1 MPSPGATSA
10 EKERAAQRSGAM
22 EVEMSDLS
30 AKQRPNVSGP
40 AFEPFEIEGP
50 EHADTARPTTMS
62 RIMGGATALKDKAT
76 GFATDTTNFVKSK
89 LANEG
94 TETPMLDPK
103 ANAPAELQQ
112 DGITSPLDARVSN
125 IRANMDMASKTGSAG
140 RDIRSGGIDVQNA
153 ASGGLAT
160 VGGAVVGHLTGF
172 NPQTAAQGG
181 GATAEATGN
190 MMMASDDNVK
200 ASYKMAQI
208 RNRNAAREATAAS
221 DALAKGKAD
230 GASPEELSRL
240 KKARLRALL
249 RRVPANN
256 NLAAHGVVARNMPNQ
271 ELTAEQTDMVHS
283 GSARAPEQVGRL
295 ARFGQWLRSFGSKAT
310 KAGDI
315 TRGANATTYIDQ
327 GDDVA
332 GAAAGASAV
341 AHQVAGATQVGR
353 PVAAAIKAKGAL
365 MSYGGMAASAVGG
378 TLAKDADDSDLKAS
392 MDSGAYKSGA
402 VDKGVYLKGAERK
415 KPEGWLNKAKTWL
428 YDKLFGSS
436 KRKK

>member
-1 MPSPGATSA
+1 MGGRGASSA
-10 EKERAAQRSGAM
+10 EKERASQGSKSM
-22 EVEMSDLS
+22 EIEMSDMS
-30 AKQRPNVSGP
+30 VKQRPNTSSP

-50 EHADTARPTTMS
+50 ETAERARPSVMS
-62 RIMGGATALKDKAT
+62 RIASSAKDLKAKAS
-76 GFATDTTNFVKSK
+76 GFATDSSNFVKSK

-103 ANAPAELQQ
+103 AKAPADLQQ
-112 DGITSPLDARVSN
+112 DGITSPLDARVSS

-140 RDIRSGGIDVQNA
+140 RTIRSGGIDVQNA
-153 ASGGLAT
+153 SSGGLAT
-160 VGGAVVGHLTGF
+160 VGGALVGHVTGF
-172 NPQTAAQGG
+172 NPQTAAEGG
-181 GATAEATGN
+181 GAAAEAAGN

-221 DALAKGKAD
+221 EALAKGKAD

-271 ELTAEQTDMVHS
+271 ELTTDQTDMLHS
-283 GSARAPEQVGRL
+283 GSARAPEQVGRM
-295 ARFGQWLRSFGSKAT
+295 ARFGQWLRSFGNKAT

-315 TRGANATTYIDQ
+315 TRGANATKYIDQ

-365 MSYGGMAASAVGG
+365 MSYGGTAASAAGDK
-378 TLAKDADDSDLKAS
+378 LAKTADDSDLKAS

-415 KPEGWLNKAKTWL
+415 KPQGWFNKAKTWL

>member
-1 MPSPGATSA
+1 MAGTGASSA
-10 EKERAAQRSGAM
+10 EKERVSQGAKPM

-30 AKQRPNVSGP
+30 TKNRPNTSSP
-40 AFEPFEIEGP
+40 AFEPMEIEGP
-50 EHADTARPTTMS
+50 EPAERARPSMMS
-62 RIMGGATALKDKAT
+62 RVASSVKDAKNKVS
-76 GFATDTTNFVKSK
+76 GFATDSTNFVKSK
-89 LANEG
+89 LENEG
-94 TETPMLDPK
+94 TRTPMLDPK
-103 ANAPAELQQ
+103 ANAPADLQQ
-112 DGITSPLDARVSN
+112 DGINSPLDARVSS

-140 RDIRSGGIDVQNA
+140 RAIRSGGIDVQNRT
-153 ASGGLAT
+153 SGGLAT
-160 VGGAVVGHLTGF
+160 VGGEAVGLLTGF

-181 GATAEATGN
+181 GAAAEGAGN

-208 RNRNAAREATAAS
+208 RNLNAAREATAAS
-221 DALAKGKAD
+221 EALAKGKAD
-230 GASPEELSRL
+230 GASPEELSKL

-271 ELTAEQTDMVHS
+271 ELSTEQTDMLHA

-295 ARFGQWLRSFGSKAT
+295 ARFGQWLRSFGKKTT

-315 TRGANATTYIDQ
+315 ARGANATQYIDQ
-327 GDDVA
+327 GDD
-332 GAAAGASAV
+332 AAGVAAGTSAV

-353 PVAAAIKAKGAL
+353 PVAAAIKSQGAL
-365 MSYGGMAASAVGG
+365 MSYGGSAASALGG
-378 TLAKDADDSDLKAS
+378 KLAKDADDSDLKAS
-392 MDSGAYKSGA
+392 VDSGSYKSEA

-415 KPEGWLNKAKTWL
+415 QPQGFFNKAKTWL

-436 KRKK
+436 KRKR